1 MNKME
6 AAYVGIDNYR
16 ARLEIKARGRDGSL
30 RTKKLLYTFNKP
42 QWIRPDFESSHPGMV
57 LLYPDRN
64 GKALVSP
71 SGWALFFG
79 FGLASD
85 NFLLEVSPEQR
96 IDQIDLGLLIRNIAH
111 SLTDRRRGQVEVE
124 REDGY
129 IRLRVLA
136 DDHFREGIVT
146 GYQFV

>member
-1 MNKME
+1 MVLSEQKSCCTRSRNLNGF
-6 AAYVGIDNYR
+6 AWILSHPIR
-16 ARLEIKARGRDGSL
+16 AWSCSIPTGTERRWSVRRDG
-30 RTKKLLYTFNKP
+30 
-42 QWIRPDFESSHPGMV
+42 
-57 LLYPDRN
+57 
-64 GKALVSP
+64 
-71 SGWALFFG
+71 LFFLG

-111 SLTDRRRGQVEVE
+111 SLTDPRSGQVEVE

-146 GYQFV
+146 GYQFVVDRELWLPVKVQE